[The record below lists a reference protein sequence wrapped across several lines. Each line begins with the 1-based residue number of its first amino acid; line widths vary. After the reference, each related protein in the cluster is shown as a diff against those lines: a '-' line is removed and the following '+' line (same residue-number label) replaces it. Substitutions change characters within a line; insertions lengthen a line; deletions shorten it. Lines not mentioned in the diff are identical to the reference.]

1 MPYAKNRIALS
12 PCPLFL
18 LGSTLVAIAFF
29 STGIRAESPVATK
42 QASQNFLRVDGKS
55 IFVVGAY
62 ALPKGHTLEQGKAM
76 GFNLVCTP
84 ADKTAWDNAQKAG
97 LRVWHSF
104 GGDMDFASGDAQQ
117 KRARIQAVVQQFK
130 NHPALLYWES
140 MDEPAWTDKDPA
152 RSRATAEG
160 LTEGYRFLKSLDP
173 NHPVYLNHAPRNTVE
188 TLRRYNTAADI
199 LCADIYPVLPRGIQT
214 MYGLTE
220 DGRHGDLPNQTPS
233 SVGQY
238 AEKMR
243 AVAGP
248 GQSVFL
254 VLQGFAWES
263 LRDKDQ
269 DATKILYPTYV
280 QSRFM
285 AYHAIIHGV
294 DGLLY
299 WGLAYVPGDQPYVKD
314 LGRVL
319 NELRDLSPALVGP
332 TIPCKP
338 TILYQERGSTIS
350 QGIEMLAKR
359 DGQTAYLIAANAS
372 IDPAAAD
379 FASLPPEFTKA
390 KKLDVLGENRSVPVK
405 DGSFFDEFEGL
416 GTHVYRA
423 TIEQK

>member
-1 MPYAKNRIALS
+1 MSLAQKRVVRSRRWLLYFGLVLAVCALTA
-12 PCPLFL
+12 PF
-18 LGSTLVAIAFF
+18 A
-29 STGIRAESPVATK
+29 RAESPAVTD
-42 QASQNFLRVDGKS
+42 QTSHNFLQVDGKP

-84 ADKTAWDNAQKAG
+84 ADETAWDNAQKAG

-104 GGDMDFASGDAQQ
+104 GGDLDFASGDAQQ
-117 KRARIQAVVQQFK
+117 KRAKIQTVARRFK
-130 NHPALLYWES
+130 DHPALLYWES

-152 RSRATAEG
+152 RARATAEG

-220 DGRHGDLPNQTPS
+220 DCRHGDLPNQTPS
-233 SVGQY
+233 CIGQY
-238 AEKMR
+238 ADKMR

-254 VLQGFAWES
+254 VLQGFAWEG

-269 DATKILYPTYV
+269 DPTKVLYPTYA

-299 WGLAYVPGDQPYVKD
+299 WGLAYVPGDQPFVKD

-338 TILYQERGSTIS
+338 TIRYHERGSTIA
-350 QGIEMLAKR
+350 QGIETLAKR
-359 DGQTAYLIAANAS
+359 DGQTAYLIAANTS

-379 FASLPPEFTKA
+379 FASLPSEFAKA
-390 KKLDVLGENRSVPVK
+390 KKLDVLGENRSVPLK

-416 GTHVYRA
+416 GTHVYRTA
-423 TIEQK
+423 IEQK